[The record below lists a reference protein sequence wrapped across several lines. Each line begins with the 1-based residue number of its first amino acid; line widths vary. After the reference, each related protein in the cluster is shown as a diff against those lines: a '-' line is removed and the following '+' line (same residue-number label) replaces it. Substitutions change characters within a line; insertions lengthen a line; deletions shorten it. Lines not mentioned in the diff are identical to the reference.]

1 MNKLPRRPL
10 REPLKRAG
18 PDVVIV
24 VILALLPALFFWR
37 LIAPNPADRMNIPA
51 GDFTEQYYP
60 LRAYAASELS
70 AGRLPLWNPSPYAGQ
85 PALADIQSGALYP
98 PQIIEALLLH
108 WLGLGF
114 PVWALE
120 LQVIAHFAWAAAGAY
135 LLGRRL
141 AWQAAKPRVSGT
153 KPRAGG
159 TKPRA
164 GRTAT
169 RNARFAGVVVS
180 LVFTYSG
187 YLTGFPVQQVTILEV
202 SAWAPWVL
210 LGMEGLAR
218 SWRLEIGDWRLAA
231 RGWGL
236 ASLTLGLSMLPGH
249 PQTSLYVVYIAI
261 AFYFFRVLSPSSR
274 LSRYSGRVRGA
285 SSFVLRPSSLTS
297 HLLKATGYLLA
308 AILLGLALAAAQLL
322 PTLEFI
328 ARSPRAGM
336 NYEAASFGLPLH
348 ELVSVIYPGYFGG
361 SPEYVGILPMVL
373 VGLALAVGRP
383 RREIAFWTVVGL
395 LAMLLA
401 FGGNTFLYPLFYLLA
416 PGFDAVR
423 HQERAFLIYALSAAV
438 LSGYG
443 ALALASALGRV
454 RRARL
459 RRFERGLR
467 IIFGA
472 GLALTDLFFYGWVG
486 SEHPDLFGGVLR
498 HHVLGLVLLAGSL
511 ILLALRP
518 SRALRRP
525 WGMALVAGWIAFN
538 LFSVNWRFNLEQP
551 GATGPF
557 APTPLTEFL
566 RARVTPADGNEP
578 VRIASAGLLPG
589 GPGAASVYGLQDI
602 TGNTPLHLAG
612 IETFESQV
620 PEWRR
625 WQLLN
630 VHYVLSERDL
640 DGPGLTRVFP
650 PGDPLP
656 EGQVRVY
663 AMGDPFP
670 RAWVVHAA
678 EVIPDE
684 EMAQARL
691 SADEFDLRRAA
702 VVAQPPGTSLPGPRD
717 GSSARVTAFGPNE
730 IGIEVEAVDN
740 GLLVLSEIYY
750 PGWRASVDGAPAPLI
765 QTDGLLRGIP
775 VPEGQHTV
783 RVWYAPASVRVG
795 LVISVLALVGSV
807 GGWLVANRH
816 SVAANHAR

>member
-10 REPLKRAG
+10 EEPLKRAW

-24 VILALLPALFFWR
+24 VILVLLPALFFWR
-37 LIAPNPADRMNIPA
+37 LVAPNPADWMNIPA

-60 LRAYAASELS
+60 LRAYAARELT

-98 PQIIEALLLH
+98 PQSIEALLLH

-120 LQVIAHFAWAAAGAY
+120 LQVIAHFAWAAVGAY

-141 AWQAAKPRVSGT
+141 ARQAAKPRALVPSIGI
-153 KPRAGG
+153 GG
-159 TKPRA
+159 TKLPP
-164 GRTAT
+164 GRTAI
-169 RNARFAGVVVS
+169 RNARFAGVIVS

-210 LGMEGLAR
+210 LGMEGLAGG
-218 SWRLEIGDWRLAA
+218 WRLGTGGGWRLCVGRWVLA
-231 RGWGL
+231 GL
-236 ASLTLGLSMLPGH
+236 VLGLSLLPGH
-249 PQTSLYVVYIAI
+249 PQTSLYVVYIAV
-261 AFYFFRVLSPSSR
+261 AFYFFRVLSPSSDDR
-274 LSRYSGRVRGA
+274 QPPTANRRITSTAGYLLGA
-285 SSFVLRPSSLTS
+285 V
-297 HLLKATGYLLA
+297 GYLLA

-328 ARSPRAGM
+328 ARSPRADL
-336 NYEAASFGLPLH
+336 NYEAVSFGLPLH

-373 VGLALAVGRP
+373 MGLALALGRP

-423 HQERAFLIYALSAAV
+423 HQERAFLVYALSAAV

-443 ALALASALGRV
+443 ALALASALDRV

-472 GLALTDLFFYGWVG
+472 GLALTALFFYGWVG

-498 HHVLGLVLLAGSL
+498 HHVFGLVLLAGSL

-566 RARVTPADGNEP
+566 HAQMPAADGSEP
-578 VRIASAGLLPG
+578 MRIASAGLLPG

-612 IETFESQV
+612 IETFESKV

-670 RAWVVHAA
+670 RAWVVHAV

-684 EMAQARL
+684 GTALARL

-702 VVAQPPGTSLPGPRD
+702 VVAQLPGINLPGSVE
-717 GSSARVTAFGPNE
+717 GSSARVIAFTPNE
-730 IGIEVEAVDN
+730 IRVEVDAVAD

-750 PGWRASVDGAPAPLI
+750 PGWRASIDGASARLI

-775 VPEGQHTV
+775 VPQGHHTV

-795 LVISVLALVGSV
+795 LVISALALVVSL
-807 GGWLVANRH
+807 GGWLVAICWAK
-816 SVAANHAR
+816 S

>member
-1 MNKLPRRPL
+1 LNKLPRRPL

-60 LRAYAASELS
+60 LRAYAARELS
-70 AGRLPLWNPSPYAGQ
+70 AGRLPLWNPSPYGGQ
-85 PALADIQSGALYP
+85 PSLADIQSGALYP

-120 LQVIAHFAWAAAGAY
+120 LQIIAHFAWAAAGAY

-141 AWQAAKPRVSGT
+141 AWQAT
-153 KPRAGG
+153 KSRAFVPSIGIG
-159 TKPRA
+159 ETMPSSARA
-164 GRTAT
+164 AT

-218 SWRLEIGDWRLAA
+218 SWRLETRDWRLAVSRWGPCVGRWVLA
-231 RGWGL
+231 GL
-236 ASLTLGLSMLPGH
+236 ALALSLLPGH
-249 PQTSLYVVYIAI
+249 PQTSLYVLYIAV
-261 AFYFFRVLSPSSR
+261 AFYFFRVLSPSS
-274 LSRYSGRVRGA
+274 
-285 SSFVLRPSSLTS
+285 FVLRPSSLIS

-336 NYEAASFGLPLH
+336 NYEAVSFGLPLH

-361 SPEYVGILPMVL
+361 SPEYVGVLPMVL
-373 VGLALAVGRP
+373 MGLALALGRH

-423 HQERAFLIYALSAAV
+423 HQERAFLVYALSAAV

-443 ALALASALGRV
+443 ALALASALNRV

-472 GLALTDLFFYGWVG
+472 GLALTALFFYGWVG
-486 SEHPDLFGGVLR
+486 SEYPDLFGGVLR

-566 RARVTPADGNEP
+566 RAQVTPADGSEP
-578 VRIASAGLLPG
+578 LRIASAGLLPG
-589 GPGAASVYGLQDI
+589 GPGAASAYGLQDI

-612 IETFESQV
+612 IETFESKV

-630 VHYVLSERDL
+630 VHYVLSERNL

-656 EGQVRVY
+656 EGQVQVY
-663 AMGDPFP
+663 TMGDPFP
-670 RAWVVHAA
+670 RAWVVHAV

-684 EMAQARL
+684 EMALVRL

-702 VVAQPPGTSLPGPRD
+702 VVAQPPDTSLPGPRD

-730 IGIEVEAVDN
+730 IRIAVEAVDN

-750 PGWRASVDGAPAPLI
+750 PGWRASVDGAPARLI
-765 QTDGLLRGIP
+765 RADGILRGVP

-783 RVWYAPASVRVG
+783 RVWYVPSSVRVG
-795 LVISVLALVGSV
+795 LAISVLALVGSV
-807 GGWLVANRH
+807 GGWLLANRH
-816 SVAANHAR
+816 SVAASHAR

>member
-1 MNKLPRRPL
+1 LNKLPRRPL
-10 REPLKRAG
+10 REPLKRAW

-37 LIAPNPADRMNIPA
+37 LIASNPADRMNIPS

-60 LRAYAASELS
+60 LRAYAARELS
-70 AGRLPLWNPSPYAGQ
+70 AGRLPLWNPSPYGGQ

-141 AWQAAKPRVSGT
+141 AWRAT
-153 KPRAGG
+153 KPRPLVPSIGIGG
-159 TKPRA
+159 TMPSPARA
-164 GRTAT
+164 AT

-218 SWRLEIGDWRLAA
+218 SWRLETGDIVPPGYWRLAVRRWVLA
-231 RGWGL
+231 GL
-236 ASLTLGLSMLPGH
+236 VLGLSLLPGH
-249 PQTSLYVVYIAI
+249 PQTSLYVVYIAV
-261 AFYFFRVLSPSSR
+261 AFYFFRVLSPSSGDR
-274 LSRYSGRVRGA
+274 RA
-285 SSFVLRPSSLTS
+285 TLTAG
-297 HLLKATGYLLA
+297 HLLGAVGYLLA

-336 NYEAASFGLPLH
+336 NYEAVSFGLPLH

-373 VGLALAVGRP
+373 VGLALALGRP

-423 HQERAFLIYALSAAV
+423 HQERAFLVYALSAAM

-443 ALALASALGRV
+443 ALALASALDRV

-472 GLALTDLFFYGWVG
+472 GLALTALFFYGWVG

-518 SRALRRP
+518 ARALRRP

-557 APTPLTEFL
+557 APTPLTEYL
-566 RARVTPADGNEP
+566 RAQVAPVDGSEP
-578 VRIASAGLLPG
+578 LRIASAGLLPG

-612 IETFESQV
+612 IETFESKV

-630 VHYVLSERDL
+630 VHYMLSERNL
-640 DGPGLTRVFP
+640 DSPGLTRVFP

-656 EGQVRVY
+656 EGQVQVY

-670 RAWVVHAA
+670 RAWVVHAV

-684 EMAQARL
+684 GAALARL
-691 SADEFDLRRAA
+691 SADEFDLRQAA
-702 VVAQPPGTSLPGPRD
+702 VVARPPDTSLPGPRD

-730 IGIEVEAVDN
+730 IRIEIDAAAD

-750 PGWRASVDGAPAPLI
+750 PGWRASVDGVPAPLI

-775 VPEGQHTV
+775 VPRGHHTV
-783 RVWYAPASVRVG
+783 RMWYAPASVWLG
-795 LVISVLALVGSV
+795 LVISALGLVVSF
-807 GGWLVANRH
+807 GGWLIAIR
-816 SVAANHAR
+816 

>member
-1 MNKLPRRPL
+1 LNKLPRRPL
-10 REPLKRAG
+10 REPLKRVW

-60 LRAYAASELS
+60 LRAYAARELS
-70 AGRLPLWNPSPYAGQ
+70 AGRLSLWNPSPYAGQ

-98 PQIIEALLLH
+98 PQIVEALLLH

-135 LLGRRL
+135 LLGQRL
-141 AWQAAKPRVSGT
+141 ARQAAKPRALVPGIGI
-153 KPRAGG
+153 GG
-159 TKPRA
+159 TKPPP

-218 SWRLEIGDWRLAA
+218 GWRLETRDIVPFGHWRLAVRRLVPCVRRWVLA
-231 RGWGL
+231 GL
-236 ASLTLGLSMLPGH
+236 VLGLSLLPGH

-261 AFYFFRVLSPSSR
+261 AFYFFIVLFPSSDDR
-274 LSRYSGRVRGA
+274 RA
-285 SSFVLRPSSLTS
+285 TS
-297 HLLKATGYLLA
+297 TAGYLLGA
-308 AILLGLALAAAQLL
+308 VGYMLVAILLGLAVAAAQLL

-336 NYEAASFGLPLH
+336 NYESVSFGLPLH

-361 SPEYVGILPMVL
+361 SPEYVGILPMML
-373 VGLALAVGRP
+373 IGLALAVGRP

-401 FGGNTFLYPLFYLLA
+401 FGGNTFLYPLFYLLV

-443 ALALASALGRV
+443 ASALASALNRV
-454 RRARL
+454 RRGRL

-472 GLALTDLFFYGWVG
+472 GLALTGLFFYGWVG

-538 LFSVNWRFNLEQP
+538 LFSVNWRYNLEQP

-566 RARVTPADGNEP
+566 RTQVTPADGSVP
-578 VRIASAGLLPG
+578 LRIASAGLLPG

-602 TGNTPLHLAG
+602 TGNTPLHLAA
-612 IETFESQV
+612 IEAFETQV

-670 RAWVVHAA
+670 RAWVVHAV

-702 VVAQPPGTSLPGPRD
+702 VVAQQPDTSLRGPRD
-717 GSSARVTAFGPNE
+717 GSSARVTAFASNE
-730 IGIEVEAVDN
+730 IRIEVDAVAN

-750 PGWRASVDGAPAPLI
+750 PGWWASVDGAPAPLI
-765 QTDGLLRGIP
+765 QTDGLLRGVP
-775 VPEGQHTV
+775 VPEGQHIV

-816 SVAANHAR
+816 SVVANHAR

>member
-1 MNKLPRRPL
+1 LVLNKLPRRPL
-10 REPLKRAG
+10 REPLKRAW

-60 LRAYAASELS
+60 LRAYAARELT
-70 AGRLPLWNPSPYAGQ
+70 AGRLPLWNPSSYSGQ

-141 AWQAAKPRVSGT
+141 ARQAAKPRALVPSIGI
-153 KPRAGG
+153 GG
-159 TKPRA
+159 TKPPP

-169 RNARFAGVVVS
+169 RNARFAGVIVS

-210 LGMEGLAR
+210 LGIEGLAGG
-218 SWRLEIGDWRLAA
+218 W
-231 RGWGL
+231 GWGL
-236 ASLTLGLSMLPGH
+236 EAGSWGPCVRRWVLAGLVLALSLLPGH

-261 AFYFFRVLSPSSR
+261 AFYFFRVVSPSSDDR
-274 LSRYSGRVRGA
+274 RA
-285 SSFVLRPSSLTS
+285 TS
-297 HLLKATGYLLA
+297 TAGYLLAAVGYLLA
-308 AILLGLALAAAQLL
+308 AILLGLAVAAAQLL

-328 ARSPRAGM
+328 TRSPRAGL
-336 NYEAASFGLPLH
+336 NYEAVSFGLPLH

-373 VGLALAVGRP
+373 IGLALALGRP

-423 HQERAFLIYALSAAV
+423 HQERAFLVYALSAAV

-443 ALALASALGRV
+443 ALALASALNRV

-459 RRFERGLR
+459 HQFERGLR

-472 GLALTDLFFYGWVG
+472 GLALTALFFYGWVG

-518 SRALRRP
+518 IRALRRP

-566 RARVTPADGNEP
+566 RARVTAGDGSGP

-602 TGNTPLHLAG
+602 TGNTPLHLAA
-612 IETFESQV
+612 IEAFESQV

-650 PGDPLP
+650 TGDSLP

-670 RAWVVHAA
+670 RSWVVHAV
-678 EVIPDE
+678 EVMPD
-684 EMAQARL
+684 AGAALARL
-691 SADEFDLRRAA
+691 SADEFDLRRAG
-702 VVAQPPGTSLPGPRD
+702 VVAEPPDIPLPGPMD
-717 GSSARVTAFGPNE
+717 GSTARVTAFTPNE
-730 IGIEVEAVDN
+730 ISIEVDAVAD

-775 VPEGQHTV
+775 VPQGHHTV

-795 LVISVLALVGSV
+795 LVISALGLVVSL
-807 GGWLVANRH
+807 GGWLIAIC
-816 SVAANHAR
+816 